1 MEILYRL
8 ISGLV
13 AAIAALLCPITP
25 LILSAVAFIAV
36 DFITGVAASRTEA
49 QREGREWWFES
60 RKAWRTILKAVFVV
74 VGIVMAWVIDS
85 CVLEFMHLN
94 LARLF
99 TGFVCGVEL
108 WSFLENAAAISHSP
122 LLAWLGK
129 IVKRR
134 VDKEVNDE

>member
-8 ISGLV
+8 VSGFV
-13 AAIAALLCPITP
+13 AALAALVCPIVP
-25 LILSAVAFIAV
+25 LILSAVAFIFV
-36 DFITGVAASRTEA
+36 DFLTGGAASYVEA
-49 QREGREWWFES
+49 RRSGREWWFES
-60 RKAWRTILKAVFVV
+60 RKAWRTILKTVFVV
-74 VGIVMAWVIDS
+74 VGIVMSWVLDS

-108 WSFLENAAAISHSP
+108 WSFLENGATISHSP
-122 LLAWLGK
+122 LLAWLGR

-134 VDKEVNDE
+134 VDEEVQGE

>member
-1 MEILYRL
+1 MEALYRYF
-8 ISGLV
+8 SGAV
-13 AAIAALLCPITP
+13 AALIALTAPVAP
-25 LILSAVAFIAV
+25 LAWCVVGFIAF
-36 DFITGVAASRTEA
+36 DFLTGIMASRTEA
-49 QREGREWWFES
+49 RREGREWWFES